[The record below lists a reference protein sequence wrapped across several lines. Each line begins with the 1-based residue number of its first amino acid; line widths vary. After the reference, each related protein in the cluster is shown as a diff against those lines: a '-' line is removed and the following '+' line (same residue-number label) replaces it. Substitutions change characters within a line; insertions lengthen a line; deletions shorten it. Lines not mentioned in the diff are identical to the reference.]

1 MTVMDQPDDPISSS
15 ADAETATEGEDVS
28 IRRRRALER
37 LGKLAIYSTP
47 LIVGLLSSD
56 AWSESG

>member
-1 MTVMDQPDDPISSS
+1 MDEQNDPTVAG
-15 ADAETATEGEDVS
+15 ADADTRTEGGDVG

-37 LGKLAIYSTP
+37 LGKIAIYSTP

>member
-1 MTVMDQPDDPISSS
+1 MEEPNEPAAGDPD
-15 ADAETATEGEDVS
+15 TEPTTERDDVA

-37 LGKLAIYSTP
+37 LGKMAIYSTP
-47 LIVGLLSSD
+47 LVVGLLSSD

>member
-1 MTVMDQPDDPISSS
+1 MDQQDDPTVAG
-15 ADAETATEGEDVS
+15 ADADTRTAGGDVE

-37 LGKLAIYSTP
+37 LGKLAIYTTP

-56 AWSESG
+56 AWSECG

>member
-1 MTVMDQPDDPISSS
+1 MEQNDPTVAGADTDTGT
-15 ADAETATEGEDVS
+15 ADADVA

-37 LGKLAIYSTP
+37 LGKIAIYSTP
-47 LIVGLLSSD
+47 LVVGLLSSD

>member
-1 MTVMDQPDDPISSS
+1 MDEGKKPNVEGPD
-15 ADAETATEGEDVS
+15 ADTTAESEEVA

-37 LGKLAIYSTP
+37 LGKIAVYTTP
-47 LIVGLLSSD
+47 LVIGMLSSD

>member
-1 MTVMDQPDDPISSS
+1 VDEPNEPKIADDTQ
-15 ADAETATEGEDVS
+15 TASDEIA

-37 LGKLAIYSTP
+37 LGKMAIYSTP
-47 LIVGLLSSD
+47 LVVGLLSSD